1 VSAPQQQGGGHASA
15 DHNPIRGYL
24 IIFAILTATTVFEM
38 IPLFGLADLPGWL
51 LLVLSAAKF
60 VAVCSFFMHLLG
72 DHPIF
77 SRLFYIP
84 LVMVILTVSVLMT
97 LFGTWSLQYQG
108 EDSDAVAAHYKG
120 KHKGDCNSW
129 VTSAATGNVYC
140 SSPLIPFSTAPA
152 YEALQQPAADIPEFA
167 GFDGKTPEE
176 KEAILVKVG
185 EAVYG
190 TNCAGCHQA
199 NGQGITGVF
208 PTLVADP
215 VVAGPAEAHIN
226 IVLKGMN
233 GVAINGVTYAS
244 AMPAWPQLTDQQIAA
259 AITYERRSWGNQG
272 TVVEPS
278 QVAALR

>member
-1 VSAPQQQGGGHASA
+1 MSAPQQGGGHASA

-51 LLVLSAAKF
+51 LIALSAAKF
-60 VAVCSFFMHLLG
+60 VAVCSFFMHLVG

-97 LFGTWSLQYQG
+97 LFGSWTLQYQG
-108 EDSDAVAAHYKG
+108 ADSDETAAQYAGVHE
-120 KHKGDCNSW
+120 GDCNSW
-129 VTSAATGNVYC
+129 VTSPFTGNMYC
-140 SSPLIPFSTAPA
+140 SSPWIAFSTAPA

-190 TNCAGCHQA
+190 TNCAACHQA
-199 NGQGITGVF
+199 NGTGLAGVF
-208 PTLVADP
+208 PPLVNDP
-215 VVAGPAEAHIN
+215 MVAGPAEAHVN
-226 IVLKGMN
+226 VVLKGMN
-233 GVAINGVTYAS
+233 GVAINGVAYAA

-259 AITYERRSWGNQG
+259 VITYERKAWGNNAS
-272 TVVEPS
+272 VVEPT

>member
-1 VSAPQQQGGGHASA
+1 VSAPQQGGGHASA

-51 LLVLSAAKF
+51 LIALSAAKF
-60 VAVCSFFMHLLG
+60 VAVCSFFMHLAG

-97 LFGTWSLQYQG
+97 LFGSWTLQYQG
-108 EDSDAVAAHYKG
+108 ADSDETAAQYEGVHE
-120 KHKGDCNSW
+120 GDCNSW
-129 VTSAATGNVYC
+129 VTSPFTGNVYC
-140 SSPLIPFSTAPA
+140 SSPWIAYSTAPA

-190 TNCAGCHQA
+190 TNCAACHQA
-199 NGQGITGVF
+199 NGAGLTGVF
-208 PTLVADP
+208 PPLVNDP
-215 VVAGPAEAHIN
+215 MVAGPAEAHVN
-226 IVLKGMN
+226 VVLKGMN
-233 GVAINGVTYAS
+233 GVAINGVAYAA

-259 AITYERRSWGNQG
+259 VITYERKSWGNNAS
-272 TVVEPS
+272 VVEPT

>member
-140 SSPLIPFSTAPA
+140 SSPWIPFSTAPA

>member
-15 DHNPIRGYL
+15 DDNPIRGYL

-140 SSPLIPFSTAPA
+140 SSPWIPFSTAPA